1 MFFLKATNSFLAT
14 GENIRRPAT
23 CDGKLVYEGEF
34 GIVIGKTYANVS
46 EEDVAAKF
54 SAVLASYSCIND
66 VTAVELLQAEA
77 SFDQWTRGQSFVTL
91 GVFGPVMAS
100 GLALNGLV
108 VGTVLNGY
116 ERQNYPV
123 GEIIIW
129 PHRIASLLSRD
140 KTLDPG
146 DVVCCNTSI
155 GLGSLKELKNTIDTT
170 IEGIGILI
178 NVFDNGGMCGTDN

>member
-1 MFFLKATNSFLAT
+1 MSAPEHPMFFLKATNSFLAT

-46 EEDVAAKF
+46 EVDVAAKF

-77 SFDQWTRGQSFVTL
+77 TFDQWTRGRSFVTL

-116 ERQNYPV
+116 ER
-123 GEIIIW
+123 
-129 PHRIASLLSRD
+129 
-140 KTLDPG
+140 
-146 DVVCCNTSI
+146 
-155 GLGSLKELKNTIDTT
+155 
-170 IEGIGILI
+170 
-178 NVFDNGGMCGTDN
+178 